1 MEKDTREVKVK
12 RRLKKRFKILLLIIF
27 IIIYAFFIGTKGIF
41 VKEFKVE
48 TNNITKEMEN
58 VKILQF
64 SDLHYGTVNMKM
76 VNKLISKINETKPD
90 IVIFTG
96 DLIDEKY
103 DITEYEKEVLKK
115 NLSNINSEYGKYY
128 VTGEE
133 DYEETSTLLNQ
144 ADFINLNDL
153 EQTIYLQ
160 NSSKILLIGK
170 DKIKEYFEL
179 NTDENS
185 FKLLAVHNPNDYD
198 KLKKEN
204 FDMVLAGHTHNGQL
218 NIYKLK
224 DLLIKG
230 KYKDSY
236 YKIDNT
242 NLYINPGIG
251 NSKIK
256 ARLFNHPTIYL
267 YRLYSKK

>member
-1 MEKDTREVKVK
+1 MEKDTKEVKVK
-12 RRLKKRFKILLLIIF
+12 RRLKKRFKIILLIIF
-27 IIIYAFFIGTKGIF
+27 IILYAFFIGTKGIF
-41 VKEFKVE
+41 IKEFKVE
-48 TNNITKEMEN
+48 TNNITKEMED
-58 VKILQF
+58 VKILHF
-64 SDLHYGTVNMKM
+64 SDLHYGTVNIKM
-76 VNKLISKINETKPD
+76 VNKLINKINETKPD

-103 DITEYEKEVLKK
+103 DITEDEKEDLKK
-115 NLSNINSEYGKYY
+115 NLSNINAEYGKYY
-128 VTGEE
+128 ITGEE
-133 DYEETSTLLNQ
+133 DYEYSSTLLNQ

-170 DKIKEYFEL
+170 DKTKEYFEL
-179 NTDENS
+179 NIDDNS

-198 KLKKEN
+198 KHKKEN
-204 FDMVLAGHTHNGQL
+204 FDMVLSGHTHNGQL

-267 YRLYSKK
+267 YRLYSTK